1 MGEEHKG
8 DEERPVPP
16 PEVSS
21 VPLAPYEQ
29 DQLQLLSDFLERCKR
44 DSEFGN
50 VFTFK
55 TYCANTETLEK
66 TDYLIDAALAF
77 VKHALERAGR
87 DDDQSGACGEALINL
102 ALRKGTSLRVIAGV
116 SSDLCDMMLCPKP
129 SKTPRFAEKFLSV
142 FISFCRY
149 AEGRQH
155 LMTLKSKLA
164 AIVDKYRLSQET
176 FVRGMELVIK
186 LSCCSEYRQQFAHGT
201 TMILLFRNALSRDT
215 GLDVKFTGIK
225 MLSVFAI
232 EPTVKPKL
240 LYFPSFINVCMKT
253 HASNED
259 LVYHCIRFFVSIA
272 GTESTSKAALC
283 AVQPLVAVLKQPTTT
298 ARCAIMAGACFVNMV
313 VNVPDIPE
321 ASSVISALLIAVR
334 RHLFDPTLSEYFASV
349 LLVLVPKPKVVT
361 AYSSWLPPLLL
372 EVLGRNRR
380 NWRVGAKFAKLCA
393 QLVTKLG
400 ATEPYDPVFE
410 LLMEMEG
417 TLAASVE
424 GVDSLAPE
432 LKSVKELEAD
442 EKEEEAK
449 TKFTRALDEFE
460 RARDSLK
467 VVELDEAGD
476 ALTDTEEDN

>member
-1 MGEEHKG
+1 MLIVNCRMSAEHKG
-8 DEERPVPP
+8 DEENPV
-16 PEVSS
+16 V
-21 VPLAPYEQ
+21 
-29 DQLQLLSDFLERCKR
+29 LEPHGKR
-44 DSEFGN
+44 NLETLFEFCRTWELDDASGN

-55 TYCANTETLEK
+55 TYCAATKTLEK
-66 TDYLIDAALAF
+66 PDYLIDYALAF
-77 VKHALERAGR
+77 VKHALKRAGR
-87 DDDQSGACGEALINL
+87 DDDQSGACGDALIDL

-116 SSDLCDMMLCPKP
+116 SSDLCDMMLCFKP

-149 AEGRQH
+149 AAGRQH

-201 TMILLFRNALSRDT
+201 TMILLFRNALSRDP

-313 VNVPDIPE
+313 VNVPNIPE
-321 ASSVISALLIAVR
+321 ASSIISALLIAVR
-334 RHLFDPTLSEYFASV
+334 RHLYDPTLSEYFASV

-417 TLAASVE
+417 TLNSFVE
-424 GVDSLAPE
+424 GEDSLGPE
-432 LKSVKELEAD
+432 LKSEQDREAD

-476 ALTDTEEDN
+476 ELTDTEEDS